1 MSFIPRFH
9 CISIVTVYLH
19 AILSLQRTPFRLL
32 TDAPHSSAASVSTIH
47 TKPAQPDT
55 LDMETGQ
62 TGIPGIV
69 QPHPNGVPTQHS
81 FVEENDGPFK
91 SPNHNRSTT
100 PHPPVPVKPQK
111 LQKKFIGSPRGK
123 SQNKRITTKDNQ
135 TSTERTTTV
144 SKDGDSPITP
154 CLTTAEPQDIV
165 REAKDVSLSQHSQAS
180 CSNNLHVSRDPMS
193 SSRMESNHKDT
204 GHPHSP
210 TSITSTHLTPP
221 PPPPL
226 PVTGTH
232 LPSLPPYLPMPSSP
246 SHGAMGTV
254 QFSGPRRDPPGSP
267 EEPQDP
273 PLELPSSE
281 ERKSLLDEISSVG
294 QTILRRTHRART
306 PGGTPAKL
314 TKNRL
319 TLTGNTDMLQR
330 ALISKFRT
338 FHHSTPIRKPH
349 TSDQSDSL
357 DASSTWSDINGSM
370 VFEDPDLTTTPSSG
384 LVVSSNC
391 SEGSK
396 VLECDPN
403 ISTAV

>member
-1 MSFIPRFH
+1 MSP
-9 CISIVTVYLH
+9 S
-19 AILSLQRTPFRLL
+19 Q
-32 TDAPHSSAASVSTIH
+32 

-69 QPHPNGVPTQHS
+69 QPHPTSLLVQPS

-91 SPNHNRSTT
+91 SPNKNCSTT
-100 PHPPVPVKPQK
+100 PHPPVPVKPQN
-111 LQKKFIGSPRGK
+111 LQKKFIGSPQG
-123 SQNKRITTKDNQ
+123 KRITTSNHVANDNQ
-135 TSTERTTTV
+135 TSTEKKT
-144 SKDGDSPITP
+144 SIQKDVDSPVTP
-154 CLTTAEPQDIV
+154 RLVLTTAEPRDGS
-165 REAKDVSLSQHSQAS
+165 REAQCSQAGS
-180 CSNNLHVSRDPMS
+180 SSNLHVSHDSMYS
-193 SSRMESNHKDT
+193 SDKDSEHDIK
-204 GHPHSP
+204 HPH
-210 TSITSTHLTPP
+210 TSTQLTPP

-226 PVTGTH
+226 PPH
-232 LPSLPPYLPMPSSP
+232 LPLPKSP

-254 QFSGPRRDPPGSP
+254 QFSGTRRDLTSSLD
-267 EEPQDP
+267 EPQDP

-281 ERKSLLDEISSVG
+281 ERRCLLDEISSVG

-338 FHHSTPIRKPH
+338 FHSTPVRKAC

-384 LVVSSNC
+384 LIVSSNC